1 MASNYM
7 TDISTRISVGGIP
20 KLEHSTNRKN
30 DVSTLDMTDFLNL
43 MVVQL
48 QNQTIDN
55 TMDTSDMLNQMVQMQ
70 MITALTNMTDA
81 SVMSYAS
88 SLVGKE
94 VTIGDYSSDQL
105 EEKVVTITGSG
116 MSNGKQVLFVGDEVY
131 NLSSVMA
138 VGRLPKKTEE
148 TDEPTEGGDK
158 PVEGTDKPAGGGD
171 KPVEGTDKPAG
182 GGDKPVEGTD
192 KPVEGSE
199 GSGGTKPDPEGEPDE
214 DTSIFTQE
222 QRANLIQYLRD
233 KQVEVSDDMTDEEL
247 VEAVRA
253 LQSAAQG

>member
-171 KPVEGTDKPAG
+171 KPVEGTDKP
-182 GGDKPVEGTD
+182 
-192 KPVEGSE
+192 VEGSE